1 MHMICYMSKYIGSED
16 VSDVLLD
23 IKSVSVE
30 NNRQNMITGALFFH
44 EGTFLQVIEGEEKPL
59 RELMARI
66 SEDPRHDEVE
76 MLIDTDVEKRGFS
89 DWHMDSFHLGVGHK
103 FNIDM
108 MKKLTVSF
116 EKNLLPRSD
125 TLVYFYKTLLSQPTH
140 KTKKLLSLL
149 L

>member
-103 FNIDM
+103 FNID
-108 MKKLTVSF
+108 
-116 EKNLLPRSD
+116 
-125 TLVYFYKTLLSQPTH
+125 
-140 KTKKLLSLL
+140 KLLSLL